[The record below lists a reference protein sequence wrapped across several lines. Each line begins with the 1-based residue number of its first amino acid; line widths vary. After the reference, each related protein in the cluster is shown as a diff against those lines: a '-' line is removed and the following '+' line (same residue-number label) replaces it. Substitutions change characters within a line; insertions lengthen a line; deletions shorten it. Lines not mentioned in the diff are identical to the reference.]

1 METKASKGKEIE
13 ILRPDDPSRFFRL
26 RARSEECGSSVA
38 IATPSTCLI

>member
-1 METKASKGKEIE
+1 METKASKGKEIG
-13 ILRPDDPSRFFRL
+13 ILGPDHPSRFFRL